1 MDEPNYVYVIRF
13 SDRVHKIG
21 ISRDPNKRLSQL
33 SCQHRHPL
41 SLVRTWLREG
51 GDAGR
56 VESLAHTV
64 LAEFRSFDFSGE
76 EIFAVTAEAA
86 CCAVELAHALHR
98 NSVESVLPELPVP
111 VSTLLAE
118 IASLPILKGH
128 LGYIEPSGEGEK
140 VDQILAMRRA
150 GVDPGRIYANFLS
163 AKKAL
168 REGDTLFMES
178 DAPVDYEWM
187 SQRGVEVRHV

>member
-56 VESLAHTV
+56 VEIS
-64 LAEFRSFDFSGE
+64 
-76 EIFAVTAEAA
+76 
-86 CCAVELAHALHR
+86 
-98 NSVESVLPELPVP
+98 
-111 VSTLLAE
+111 
-118 IASLPILKGH
+118 
-128 LGYIEPSGEGEK
+128 
-140 VDQILAMRRA
+140 RA
-150 GVDPGRIYANFLS
+150 YGLGRIQVIRLLGRGDIRGNGGGGM
-163 AKKAL
+163 L
-168 REGDTLFMES
+168 RG
-178 DAPVDYEWM
+178 
-187 SQRGVEVRHV
+187 